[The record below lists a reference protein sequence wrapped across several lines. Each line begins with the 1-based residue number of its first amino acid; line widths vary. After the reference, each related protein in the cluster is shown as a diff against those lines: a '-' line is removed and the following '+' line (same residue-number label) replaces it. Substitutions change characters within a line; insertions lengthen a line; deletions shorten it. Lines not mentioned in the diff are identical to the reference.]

1 MKNKIYCILILLML
15 LLTSHLTVKAS
26 GNSPADNGWGKS
38 TGKIVFRQSESNQQG
53 VVIDTEDLQALY
65 NLAK

>member
-1 MKNKIYCILILLML
+1 ML
-15 LLTSHLTVKAS
+15 LLTFHLTAKAS

-38 TGKIVFRQSESNQQG
+38 TGKIVFRQSESNQQ